1 MSNLAII
8 DPSGGSWKT
17 RLIQVNVE
25 QPTERL
31 SAFVGFPSGGGLLFG
46 VPSKDREFHYHLVA
60 QCAPGSNAWRL
71 VLLRTW
77 EPLNGTPK
85 RHERIWQTPLISGND
100 LGRWL
105 LAIGSR
111 LQGIALL
118 AGSLRAGGFGIAT
131 LESMEA
137 EGWLAFSSFAALLRQ
152 MRSRKRVHLTSKDV
166 ILPAPRGLGQPAP
179 DVLVLDAPDAD
190 GIQGMAFRLGTKP
203 RGEGAA
209 LFGVSDDSD
218 PNGEQPYYL
227 YCRMTVLKW
236 LVDLLTET
244 GEEVLHDRGLREQL
258 KHIREG
264 IAASRRGIDVDWKS
278 LLSF

>member
-8 DPSGGSWKT
+8 DPSSGPWKT
-17 RLIQVNVE
+17 RIIQLDVE
-25 QPTERL
+25 QPPERL
-31 SAFVGFPSGGGLLFG
+31 SAFVGVPSGGGLLFG
-46 VPSKDREFHYHLVA
+46 VPSRNREFHYHLVA
-60 QCAPGSNAWRL
+60 QCARGSTAWRL

-77 EPLNGTPK
+77 EPLDGTPK
-85 RHERIWQTPLISGND
+85 RHERIWQTPLISADD

-105 LAIGSR
+105 LAVGSR
-111 LQGIALL
+111 LNGIELL

-131 LESMEA
+131 LESLEA
-137 EGWLAFSSFAALLRQ
+137 EGWLAFSSFGTLLRQ
-152 MRSRKRVHLTSKDV
+152 MATKKRVRLTTKDV
-166 ILPAPRGLGQPAP
+166 VLPAPREPGQPAP
-179 DVLVLDAPDAD
+179 DVLVLDVPDAD
-190 GIQGMAFRLGTKP
+190 EIQGMAFRLRTRP

-209 LFGVSDDSD
+209 LFGLSDDSD
-218 PNGEQPYYL
+218 PNGEQTYYL

-258 KHIREG
+258 KHIREA
-264 IAASRRGIDVDWKS
+264 IAASRRGIDVDWKL